1 MKISFITTVLNE
13 EKTIG
18 RLLTS
23 LLAQSRKPD
32 EIIIVDGGS
41 KDNTVA
47 KIAQE
52 VRYYV
57 FPGANRARGRNEAIK
72 KAKGEVIAI
81 SDAGCVLDKNWL
93 KNITKPF
100 NNPEVDVV
108 AGYYQPVTRNIFEKC
123 LACYT
128 CVMPDRLAPENFLPS
143 SRSIALRKTAWQ
155 AVSGYPEDL
164 DYCEDLVFAQRLK
177 ERDFKF
183 VLAKEALV
191 FWPQKKNIRQAFW
204 QFFNYASGDAQA
216 RYWPHVAKI
225 ILVYFRYFLALLLLI
240 LGFVYH
246 ILIYNIL
253 VAILILSYLL
263 WSIFKNYRYVEH
275 PSAFI
280 YLPLL
285 QIAADLAVMV
295 GFLRGIFKRYGIL

>member
-1 MKISFITTVLNE
+1 ISFITTVLNE
-13 EKTIG
+13 EKTIEN
-18 RLLTS
+18 LLNS
-23 LLAQSRKPD
+23 LMEQTRMPD

-72 KAKGEVIAI
+72 KAKGEIIAI

-100 NNPEVDVV
+100 NNPKVDVV

-128 CVMPDRLAPENFLPS
+128 CVMPDRLASENFLPS

-191 FWPQKKNIRQAFW
+191 FWPQKKNISQAFW

-225 ILVYFRYFLALLLLI
+225 ILVYFRYFLALLLPI